1 MPILGILAIIALGA
15 GALAALTVATF
26 VLGGLLS
33 VAIAAGFVFLGT
45 GGDSVLL
52 LFGVLAVLVLF
63 YGVRVMVKVVHGEAP
78 FTAQAG
84 HAAVE
89 TVDGAKKRGPARARS
104 AIVGQVVAG
113 GMKA

>member
-15 GALAALTVATF
+15 GGLAALTVATF

-33 VAIAAGFVFLGT
+33 VAAGFVFLGT

-63 YGVRVMVKVVHGEAP
+63 YGVRVMVKVVRGEAP
-78 FTAQAG
+78 FTAR
-84 HAAVE
+84 
-89 TVDGAKKRGPARARS
+89 TVKRE
-104 AIVGQVVAG
+104 VVPVVWTAFPLR
-113 GMKA
+113 